1 MVLVESWFA
10 YDFVK
15 SCLPNSILW
24 NALSFIDAS
33 LSQGSLD
40 ESTRKTLKAQKNSIL
55 AVFGGEAL
63 VALDLP
69 VRIYNMIS
77 ENKKS
82 ESQRNR
88 EKENSEKVNPNQE
101 L

>member
-1 MVLVESWFA
+1 MVLAESWFA

-15 SCLPNSILW
+15 ACLPNSIFW
-24 NALSFIDAS
+24 NTLSSIDAL
-33 LSQGSLD
+33 LSQGSLN
-40 ESTRKTLKAQKNSIL
+40 ENTRKIVKGQKNSLLVTFGAEGL
-55 AVFGGEAL
+55 AT
-63 VALDLP
+63 LDLP
-69 VRIYNMIS
+69 VRIYNIIS

-88 EKENSEKVNPNQE
+88 EKESSEKVNPNQE